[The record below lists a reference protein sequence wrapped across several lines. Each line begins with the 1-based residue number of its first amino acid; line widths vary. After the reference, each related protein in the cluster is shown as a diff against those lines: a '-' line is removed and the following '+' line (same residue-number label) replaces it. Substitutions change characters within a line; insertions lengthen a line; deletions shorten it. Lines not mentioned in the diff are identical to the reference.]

1 MEKRQR
7 KQRNRKLHNC
17 HIHSVRTAD
26 SRDREDNI
34 SQLLLPNSDLK
45 YDKINIEL
53 RRGKVLEL
61 LAKGNSQTE
70 IAKALNVSNALISL
84 DIQYLREQA
93 QKELETHIVWIL
105 YISRLV
111 IMVYRCYC
119 YYYQHN
125 AGKSQ
130 DIQVLFA
137 HISFC

>member
-1 MEKRQR
+1 M
-7 KQRNRKLHNC
+7 
-17 HIHSVRTAD
+17 
-26 SRDREDNI
+26 
-34 SQLLLPNSDLK
+34 NSDLK

-93 QKELETHIVWIL
+93 QKELETHIVWIF

-125 AGKSQ
+125 PGKSQ

-137 HISFC
+137 YISFC